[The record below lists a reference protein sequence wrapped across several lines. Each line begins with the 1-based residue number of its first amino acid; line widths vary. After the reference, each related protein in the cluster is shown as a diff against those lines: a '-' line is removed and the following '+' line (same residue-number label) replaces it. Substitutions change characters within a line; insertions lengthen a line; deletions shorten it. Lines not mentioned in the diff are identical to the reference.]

1 MAPSSLVIRSL
12 RKSYQDQIIVDIPSL
27 TIEQG
32 EIFSILGPS
41 GCGKT
46 TLLRL
51 LAGLE
56 KPDTGSIFLDGQ
68 DITQLPPNRRK
79 INTVFQNYA
88 LFPHMT
94 VWQNIAFGL
103 QCKENSESL
112 FSRFRSAFSF
122 KNDKRDSKSH
132 NSDHNSDHNRQIKW
146 ALELTQLL
154 SQAHKYPNE
163 LSGGQKQRVAI
174 ARALVLKPK
183 LILLDEP
190 LAALDLKLRQRLLLE
205 LDQIHDEVGINFLFI
220 THDQSEAMS
229 ISDRIA
235 VMHSGKLLQIGSPQ
249 EIYES
254 PQNAFVSSFIG
265 DTNLIPV
272 SLMEVNTA
280 TKEACIQINDQISFW
295 CHCDEDPSTIE
306 KEENRLLALRPEKIT
321 ISKKAPSSSGSR
333 QNQLE
338 GIVEDIIYLG
348 WATQYWVRSCWG
360 ARIMVLRAH
369 HHFFQDEE
377 TISWDDHVTLRWN
390 YHDCFLLAGE
400 RTGERA

>member
-1 MAPSSLVIRSL
+1 MAPTSLSIRSL
-12 RKSYQDQIIVDIPSL
+12 RKSYQDQCVVDIPSL
-27 TIEQG
+27 EIEQG

-56 KPDTGSIFLDGQ
+56 QPDAGSIFLDGEE
-68 DITQLPPNRRK
+68 ITHCPPNRRK

-103 QCKENSESL
+103 QCQEPSQGFFTKLYNKFHQKDLYSIRE
-112 FSRFRSAFSF
+112 R
-122 KNDKRDSKSH
+122 H
-132 NSDHNSDHNRQIKW
+132 NKQIQW
-146 ALELTQLL
+146 ALELTQLTA
-154 SQAHKYPNE
+154 QASKYPNE

-265 DTNLIPV
+265 DTNLLPV
-272 SLMEVNTA
+272 TVLAICSSS
-280 TKEACIQINDQISFW
+280 KEATIQVNDAVTFK
-295 CHCDEDPSTIE
+295 CHSHEDPSTV
-306 KEENRLLALRPEKIT
+306 NQGRRLLALRPEKIT
-321 ISKKAPSSSGSR
+321 ISKKQSSSKEK
-333 QNQLE
+333 QNQIQ
-338 GIVEDIIYLG
+338 GTVEDIIYLG
-348 WATQYWVRSCWG
+348 WATQYWVRSSWG

-377 TISWDDHVTLRWN
+377 TIAWNDQVTLKWN
-390 YHDCFLLAGE
+390 YHDCFVLAGDKK
-400 RTGERA
+400 